1 MLLADRVTVSRRF
14 QRATRVD
21 TDLRDPSSLEGF
33 VCSDSSARVLTTM
46 AHHIAE
52 GAQGAFTWTGPYG
65 SGKSS
70 LAVVLSALLNGN
82 SEMRAEAASALG
94 PDVDDIISAALPRQA
109 KGWRVLP
116 VVGRRGHPEQLIG
129 EALNAARLIRN
140 GKAEG
145 WSQQR
150 ALDTLQNVANR
161 DPRSWGGLL
170 VVIDEMG
177 KILEGAAR
185 DGADIYFLQQLAEM
199 ASRSNGRLIVIGIL
213 HQAFEEY
220 AYRLSREMR
229 DEWAKIQGRFI
240 DLTVNAAPDE
250 QIELLGRAIDSDRGS
265 VEPGPLARRV
275 SELNVGLPNSLPQLL
290 EDCWPLHP
298 VVASLLGPIS
308 RRRFGQ
314 NQRSI
319 FGFLNSAEPRG
330 FQDFLRRSQDDELYS
345 PDLLWD
351 YLSFNLESSI
361 MASPDGH
368 RWALA
373 VESLE
378 RCQAMGGVETHLKL
392 LKTIA
397 LVDLFKE
404 RSGLSSNAEVLK
416 LSLDPL
422 ECEHFEAALTD
433 LQNWSLVVY
442 RKFNDSY
449 SVFEGSD
456 FDLDAAVANVLETM
470 ADVDFSKLNAIAG
483 LQPIVAKRH
492 YHRTGAMR
500 WFATALIPL
509 TAVEEVVEEGFPTND
524 AMGTFALAVRTHGES
539 AEESARLAQRAVDGS
554 GDRDLAVGLSQ
565 ESDNFTA
572 LVRELLATE
581 QVRDESVELQGDRVG
596 RREVEAR
603 IATLQNY
610 TAGEIE
616 RAFDSATWYAKDGP
630 PRKLVPAEVNGLA
643 SDLADARFC
652 SAPRVHNE
660 LLNRVKPS
668 SNAVAARN
676 ALLRRMARHEGEPRL
691 GIVDYP
697 AEGGLFDS
705 ILASSGLYRWSNKQW
720 RFMDP
725 RQSNDP
731 CDLRPAWQA
740 ATDLLQS
747 SRDQTLPV
755 SAIYDIWRQ
764 QPYGIKEGLL
774 PVLAA
779 AFILSKRSKV
789 AFYRQNIFQA
799 RITDLDM
806 DYLAGDPRDIQLRWM
821 NLSSQSRDLL
831 SMMADVVR
839 TLDPDNDLSDLE
851 PIDVAKGLVAIHDRL
866 PVWVGRTQRLSAN
879 GKRVRHLFKQ
889 ANDPNALIFDDIPKS
904 LSDDM
909 ELNRGETLQR
919 ISDHVRNGLS
929 ELQQCYPAMLH
940 RLRETLLAELQV
952 PNASAPMLAELRTRA
967 ENVRDLGG
975 DHRLEAFIVR
985 LSHFDGA
992 DPDMES
998 LASMATNKPA
1008 RNWVDSDIDRATVE
1022 LADMAQRFMRI
1033 EALAHV
1039 KGRANMRHALAVTVG
1054 MAGRPATMHDEFDV
1068 TELERAEVDALIV
1081 RLQGA
1086 LRSNGEE
1093 RRNIILAALAEV
1105 SAGYIEME
1113 HEQAVS

>member
-33 VCSDSSARVLTTM
+33 VCPDSSARVLTTM

-82 SEMRAEAASALG
+82 AGMRTEAASALG

-140 GKAEG
+140 GKAED

-150 ALDTLQNVANR
+150 ALDTLQSVANR

-170 VVIDEMG
+170 VIIDEMG

-250 QIELLGRAIDSDRGS
+250 QIALLGRAIDSDRGS

-351 YLSFNLESSI
+351 YLSINLESSI

-378 RCQAMGGVETHLKL
+378 RCQAMGGTETHLKL

-524 AMGTFALAVRTHGES
+524 AMGTFAIAVRTHGES

-554 GDRDLAVGLSQ
+554 GDRDLVVGLSQ

-581 QVRDESVELQGDRVG
+581 QVRDESAELQGDRVA

-616 RAFDSATWYAKDGP
+616 RAFDSATWHAK
-630 PRKLVPAEVNGLA
+630 
-643 SDLADARFC
+643 
-652 SAPRVHNE
+652 
-660 LLNRVKPS
+660 
-668 SNAVAARN
+668 
-676 ALLRRMARHEGEPRL
+676 
-691 GIVDYP
+691 
-697 AEGGLFDS
+697 
-705 ILASSGLYRWSNKQW
+705 
-720 RFMDP
+720 
-725 RQSNDP
+725 
-731 CDLRPAWQA
+731 
-740 ATDLLQS
+740 
-747 SRDQTLPV
+747 
-755 SAIYDIWRQ
+755 
-764 QPYGIKEGLL
+764 
-774 PVLAA
+774 
-779 AFILSKRSKV
+779 
-789 AFYRQNIFQA
+789 
-799 RITDLDM
+799 
-806 DYLAGDPRDIQLRWM
+806 
-821 NLSSQSRDLL
+821 
-831 SMMADVVR
+831 
-839 TLDPDNDLSDLE
+839 
-851 PIDVAKGLVAIHDRL
+851 
-866 PVWVGRTQRLSAN
+866 
-879 GKRVRHLFKQ
+879 
-889 ANDPNALIFDDIPKS
+889 
-904 LSDDM
+904 
-909 ELNRGETLQR
+909 
-919 ISDHVRNGLS
+919 
-929 ELQQCYPAMLH
+929 
-940 RLRETLLAELQV
+940 
-952 PNASAPMLAELRTRA
+952 
-967 ENVRDLGG
+967 
-975 DHRLEAFIVR
+975 
-985 LSHFDGA
+985 
-992 DPDMES
+992 
-998 LASMATNKPA
+998 
-1008 RNWVDSDIDRATVE
+1008 DRATS
-1022 LADMAQRFMRI
+1022 
-1033 EALAHV
+1033 EACS
-1039 KGRANMRHALAVTVG
+1039 G
-1054 MAGRPATMHDEFDV
+1054 
-1068 TELERAEVDALIV
+1068 
-1081 RLQGA
+1081 
-1086 LRSNGEE
+1086 
-1093 RRNIILAALAEV
+1093 
-1105 SAGYIEME
+1105 
-1113 HEQAVS
+1113 